1 MRSGEPRRDCNSARD
16 ANRRRRRH
24 IYRVADRTDE
34 VASFAILF
42 LRIGKNG
49 TVRQAQKG
57 AAYPAGSQLSI
68 DAAPFPPL
76 SCGNPESSTMKPNLA
91 SNSELREVLLIDDDL
106 VSREVTATLLTLSGH
121 SVQTVENGDACMKLL
136 ADGAYCPDVI
146 LMDAQMPGISGAEL
160 VAELRA
166 HTRARIYAISA
177 SELPSDV
184 AAVVD
189 GSLLKPFAPE
199 ALRELFE
206 DSKQPPAA
214 APPGPEEPV
223 VSPETLAQFRRMM
236 PETAVRQ
243 IYSAMITDL
252 ERRIEELGAAIGR
265 NDEAEIRR
273 IGHAIKGG
281 CGMAGAVRAAR
292 LGALL
297 ESGSGGGESYR
308 LDNKGEVLRDLR
320 AATRALERMLEAKLS
335 A

>member
-1 MRSGEPRRDCNSARD
+1 M
-16 ANRRRRRH
+16 
-24 IYRVADRTDE
+24 T
-34 VASFAILF
+34 
-42 LRIGKNG
+42 
-49 TVRQAQKG
+49 
-57 AAYPAGSQLSI
+57 
-68 DAAPFPPL
+68 
-76 SCGNPESSTMKPNLA
+76 PNLA

-121 SVQTVENGDACMKLL
+121 SVETAEDGEACMKLL
-136 ADGAYCPDVI
+136 ADGRYCPDVI
-146 LMDAQMPGISGAEL
+146 LMDAQMPGISGAQL

-166 HTRARIYAISA
+166 HCRARIYAISA
-177 SELPSDV
+177 SELPPEV
-184 AAVVD
+184 GAAVD
-189 GSLLKPFAPE
+189 GFLLKPFAPE

-206 DSKQPPAA
+206 GLAQEAATDPPAT
-214 APPGPEEPV
+214 EEPV
-223 VSPETLAQFRRMM
+223 VSPETLAQLRRMM

-243 IYSAMITDL
+243 IYTAVIKDL

-281 CGMAGAVRAAR
+281 CGMAGAIQAAR

-297 ESGSGGGESYR
+297 ESGRGGPECYR

>member
-1 MRSGEPRRDCNSARD
+1 M
-16 ANRRRRRH
+16 
-24 IYRVADRTDE
+24 T
-34 VASFAILF
+34 
-42 LRIGKNG
+42 
-49 TVRQAQKG
+49 
-57 AAYPAGSQLSI
+57 
-68 DAAPFPPL
+68 
-76 SCGNPESSTMKPNLA
+76 PNLA

-121 SVQTVENGDACMKLL
+121 SVETAEDGEACMKLL
-136 ADGAYCPDVI
+136 AERSFCPDVI
-146 LMDAQMPGISGAEL
+146 LMDAQMPGISGVQL

-177 SELPSDV
+177 SELPRDM

-189 GSLLKPFAPE
+189 GFLLKPFDPE

-214 APPGPEEPV
+214 TAPAPEEPI

-243 IYSAMITDL
+243 IYRAMITDL

-281 CGMAGAVRAAR
+281 CGMAGAVQAAR

-308 LDNKGEVLRDLR
+308 LDNKGAVLRDLR